1 MGAGGFHGRVRDG
14 IGWGLPAMTTRSS
27 SLSGYQ
33 GGRLC
38 FGRPVS
44 LMAGVG
50 FWCLVCVL
58 LLRGLQTRGLQTRG
72 LQTRGLRLRGLR
84 LRGLRLCGLRLC
96 DLRMISMH
104 GVLVVG

>member
-1 MGAGGFHGRVRDG
+1 
-14 IGWGLPAMTTRSS
+14 MTTRSS

-33 GGRLC
+33 GRRRC

-44 LMAGVG
+44 LTAGVG
-50 FWCLVCVL
+50 FWCLVCA
-58 LLRGLQTRGLQTRG
+58 
-72 LQTRGLRLRGLR
+72 
-84 LRGLRLCGLRLC
+84 LRLCALQLCGLQLC